1 MKWFK
6 LFGERWFSGTT
17 RWELTIEQ
25 RAIWVDFLAKASI
38 NDPPGQINYYT
49 LDQLAGQFSCSKE
62 LLEGALK
69 KCVDVKKIKHN
80 SKKRIITILNW
91 KKYQSEYERQKLYRQ
106 QDGGRSRV
114 TKDADNS
121 SKKVTLRGEGEG
133 RRIDLDKKEIKDK
146 NEKIEE
152 SESSID
158 IPAISPSPLHSI
170 SKIPNE
176 GRPTIKE
183 TFLSM
188 LNSCRG
194 YPFDEVKDSMLFDIV
209 VAAYPKLNFI
219 KQLEKK
225 IAWWNSH
232 AEALKAN
239 PREKLEKWF
248 KEEFEFQKQGGPQ
261 AIGSILKEIGDPD
274 QRNWIKQVIGVS
286 NEQSNVNKA

>member
-38 NDPPGQINYYT
+38 NDPSGQINYYT

-69 KCVDVKKIKHN
+69 KCIDVKKIKHN

-91 KKYQSEYERQKLYRQ
+91 GKYQSEYERQKPYRQ
-106 QDGGRSRV
+106 QYGGQSKV

-121 SKKVTLRGEGEG
+121 SKKVTLRGEGEE
-133 RRIDLDKKEIKDK
+133 RRIDLDKKEITDK

-152 SESSID
+152 SESSVG
-158 IPAISPSPLHSI
+158 IPTISPSPLPSI
-170 SKIPNE
+170 FNTPNE
-176 GRPTIKE
+176 GRLTIKE

-188 LNSCRG
+188 LKSCRG
-194 YPFDEVKDSMLFDIV
+194 YSFDEEKDSTLFDIIV
-209 VAAYPKLNFI
+209 TAYPKLNFI

-225 IAWWNSH
+225 IDWWNLH
-232 AEALKAN
+232 PEALKAN
-239 PREKLEKWF
+239 PREKLETWF
-248 KEEFEFQKQGGPQ
+248 KKEFEFQKQGGPQ
-261 AIGSILKEIGDPD
+261 AIGSILKEIGNPD
-274 QRNWIKQVIGVS
+274 HRNWVKQLIGIS
-286 NEQSNVNKA
+286 NEQSKVNKA